1 MLKAVASSAQDLM
14 ASGCMELCCLLAVV
28 LCLPAFVT
36 YMLSHWQA
44 VMATGCGLQCFLTP
58 ILQAQEMCWLGTWS
72 LDGRLQVSHRKG
84 LPHVI
89 YCRLWRWPDLHSH
102 HELRAMEMCEYAFN
116 MKKDEVCVNPYH
128 YQRVE
133 TPVLPPVLVPRHTEI
148 PAEFPPLDDYS
159 HSIPENTNFP
169 AGIEPQS
176 NYIPGVVSLH
186 LVSGGRRVMLHS
198 QSCLRKLVANN
209 QVNVFA
215 ISNPDS
221 SSSCN
226 DFDHF
231 MILETPPP
239 GYLSEDGE
247 TSDHQMNPSM
257 DAGSP
262 NLSPNPMS
270 PAHNNLDLQPVTYCE
285 PAFWCSISY
294 YELNQRVG
302 ETFHASQPSM
312 TVDGFTDPSNSERFC
327 LGLLSN
333 VNRNAAVELTR
344 RHIGRGVRLY
354 YIGGEVFAEC
364 LSDSAIFVQSPNCN
378 QRYGWHPATV
388 CKIPPGCNLKIF
400 NNQEFA
406 ALLAQ
411 SVNQGFEAVYQLTR
425 MCTIRMS
432 FVKGWGAEYRRQTV
446 TSTPCWIELHLNGP
460 LQWLD
465 KVLTQMGSPSIRCSS
480 VS

>member
-1 MLKAVASSAQDLM
+1 SILPFTPPIVKKLLGWKKGEQNGQEEKWCEKAVKSLVKKLKRTGQLDELEKAITTQNINTKCITIPRVKGELANSSCNRNYISTDSFSKL
-14 ASGCMELCCLLAVV
+14 V
-28 LCLPAFVT
+28 LF
-36 YMLSHWQA
+36 YFS
-44 VMATGCGLQCFLTP
+44 
-58 ILQAQEMCWLGTWS
+58 WS

-89 YCRLWRWPDLHSH
+89 YCRLWRWPDLQSH
-102 HELRAMEMCEYAFN
+102 HELRAIDQCEFAFHT
-116 MKKDEVCVNPYH
+116 KKDEVCVNPYH

-133 TPVLPPVLVPRHTEI
+133 TPVLPPVLVPRHTDI

-169 AGIEPQS
+169 AGIEPLI
-176 NYIPGVVSLH
+176 NYIP
-186 LVSGGRRVMLHS
+186 
-198 QSCLRKLVANN
+198 
-209 QVNVFA
+209 
-215 ISNPDS
+215 
-221 SSSCN
+221 
-226 DFDHF
+226 
-231 MILETPPP
+231 ETPPP

-247 TSDHQMNPSM
+247 SNDQQNRSM
-257 DAGSP
+257 DTSSP
-262 NLSPNPMS
+262 NLSPNPVS
-270 PAHNNLDLQPVTYCE
+270 PASSNPDLQPVTYCE
-285 PAFWCSISY
+285 SAFWCSISY

-302 ETFHASQPSM
+302 EIFHASQPSL
-312 TVDGFTDPSNSERFC
+312 TVDGFTDPSNAERFC

-333 VNRNAAVELTR
+333 VNRNTAVELTR